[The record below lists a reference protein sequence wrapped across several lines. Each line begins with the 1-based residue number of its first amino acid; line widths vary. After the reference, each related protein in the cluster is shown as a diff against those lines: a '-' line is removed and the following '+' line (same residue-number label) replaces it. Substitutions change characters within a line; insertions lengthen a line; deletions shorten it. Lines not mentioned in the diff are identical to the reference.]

1 MSVSLLKNERKSI
14 ILKQINIH
22 TRVTFS
28 DLSSLTN
35 VSEDTI
41 RRDLNELA
49 TEGKVIK
56 VRGGAMISTY
66 HPNAQRN
73 EVYALSDKQI
83 IAQKTLSLL
92 HDNMLVIIGGG
103 TTVRELIK
111 LIPDSLKATFITVN
125 PFTAMELIEKPNIE
139 TIIMGGKMS
148 KYSQMAIGG
157 EVIQKLS
164 EINADLCIMG
174 TNAIDVT
181 GGLTDSDWE
190 TVQVKKAMVK
200 SAQKTAIIAISEKLN
215 VTMPLKVADLRE
227 IHYLITEL
235 NPQSPFLAPYTV
247 RKDSFGEGGG
257 TIL

>member
-1 MSVSLLKNERKSI
+1 MSVSLLKNERKAL

-28 DLSSLTN
+28 DLSNLTH

-49 TEGKVIK
+49 IEGKVMK

-66 HPNAQRN
+66 HPTASRH

-83 IAQKTLSLL
+83 IAKKTINLIQ
-92 HDNMLVIIGGG
+92 DGMLVIIGGG
-103 TTVRELIK
+103 TTVREVIK
-111 LIPDSLKATFITVN
+111 LIPDNLRATFITPN

-139 TIIMGGKMS
+139 TIMLGGKMS
-148 KYSQMAIGG
+148 QYSQMAVGG

-164 EINADLCIMG
+164 EVKADICIMG
-174 TNAIDVT
+174 TNAIDT
-181 GGLTDSDWE
+181 KEGLTDSDWD

-200 SAQKTAIIAISEKLN
+200 SSEKTAIIAISEKLHSS
-215 VTMPLKVADLRE
+215 MRLKVADLKD
-227 IHYLITEL
+227 IHYIVTEL
-235 NPQSPFLAPYTV
+235 PPQSEPLLP
-247 RKDSFGEGGG
+247 FGENGL
-257 TIL
+257 TLI